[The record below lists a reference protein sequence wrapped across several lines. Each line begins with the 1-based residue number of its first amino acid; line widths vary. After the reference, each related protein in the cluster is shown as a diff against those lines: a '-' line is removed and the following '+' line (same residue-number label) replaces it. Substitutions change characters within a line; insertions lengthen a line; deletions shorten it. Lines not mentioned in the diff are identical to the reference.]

1 MEMLYNSDN
10 FAVVHFEFDA
20 EHAPPSPQTSL
31 QGVQVGSPDGRA
43 QRLTRAGYEI
53 VDKASRREIYLEGAM
68 AEYFKRGVEDLIT
81 SEPSEDEIDGFLSGY
96 TALAQQP
103 VVLH

>member
-10 FAVVHFEFDA
+10 FAVVHFEFDPDQA
-20 EHAPPSPQTSL
+20 SAALQPQL
-31 QGVQVGSPDGRA
+31 ADVDHVARP

-68 AEYFKRGVEDLIT
+68 AENFKRGVEILIT
-81 SEPSEDEIDGFLSGY
+81 GEPSEDEIDGFLAGY

>member
-10 FAVVHFEFDA
+10 YAVVHFEFDA
-20 EHAPPSPQTSL
+20 EHALPP
-31 QGVQVGSPDGRA
+31 VPDLA
-43 QRLTRAGYEI
+43 LALAVVEPTPQRLTRAGYEI
-53 VDKASRREIYLEGAM
+53 VDKAARREIYLDGAM

-81 SEPSEDEIDGFLSGY
+81 GEPDEDAIDSFLAGY

>member
-10 FAVVHFEFDA
+10 YAVVHFEFDA
-20 EHAPPSPQTSL
+20 EHTQAQPQPEL
-31 QGVQVGSPDGRA
+31 QLAIAVTEPARP
-43 QRLTRAGYEI
+43 RLTRAGYEI
-53 VDKASRREIYLEGAM
+53 VDKAARREIYLDGAL

-81 SEPSEDEIDGFLSGY
+81 GEPDEDEIDNFLSGY

>member
-10 FAVVHFEFDA
+10 FAVVHFEFEPDHVQP
-20 EHAPPSPQTSL
+20 EPEL
-31 QGVQVGSPDGRA
+31 QLALAVTDPAR

-53 VDKASRREIYLEGAM
+53 VDKAARREIYLDGAM
-68 AEYFKRGVEDLIT
+68 AENFKRGVQDLI
-81 SEPSEDEIDGFLSGY
+81 SGAPDEDDVDNFLAGY
-96 TALAQQP
+96 TVLAHQP